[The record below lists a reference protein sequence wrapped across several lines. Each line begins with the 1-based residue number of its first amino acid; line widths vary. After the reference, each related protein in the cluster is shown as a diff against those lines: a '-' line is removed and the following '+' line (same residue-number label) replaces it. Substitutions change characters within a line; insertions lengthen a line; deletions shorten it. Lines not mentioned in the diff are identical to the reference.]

1 MPDARDIQGTVFK
14 NGSAI
19 LLARVVGAD
28 GEAITRNTLA
38 AIRYTVYLLDDQ
50 DPNQQTPQ
58 DGHVAISLSVTE
70 VVYDLLQ
77 TDTVW
82 TRDSIGYNFK
92 HILDVSAHQACP
104 TAGRCYRI
112 VYELT
117 PTSGQVILVRF
128 RVHAI

>member
-1 MPDARDIQGTVFK
+1 MPDAQDIQGTVFK

-50 DPNQQTPQ
+50 DPDQQTAL
-58 DGHVAISLSVTE
+58 DGHVAISLSVAE
-70 VVYDLLQ
+70 AIYDTMQ
-77 TDTVW
+77 TDAIW

-92 HILDVSAHQACP
+92 HVLDVSAHQAFP
-104 TAGRCYRI
+104 IAGRSYRV
-112 VYELT
+112 VYELS

>member
-1 MPDARDIQGTVFK
+1 MPDAQDIQGTVFK

-28 GEAITRNTLA
+28 GAAVTRDALA
-38 AIRYTVYLLDDQ
+38 AIHYTVYLLDDQ
-50 DPNQQTPQ
+50 DPDQQTPL
-58 DGHVAISLSVTE
+58 DGHVAVSLSVTE
-70 VVYDLLQ
+70 AIYDTLQ
-77 TDTVW
+77 TDAVW
-82 TRDSIGYNFK
+82 TRDAIGYNFK
-92 HILDVSAHQACP
+92 HILDVSTHQAFP
-104 TAGRCYRI
+104 TAGRSYRI

>member
-1 MPDARDIQGTVFK
+1 MPDAQDIQGTVFK

-28 GEAITRNTLA
+28 GAAVTRDALA
-38 AIRYTVYLLDDQ
+38 AIHYTVYLLDDQ
-50 DPNQQTPQ
+50 DPDQQTPL
-58 DGHVAISLSVTE
+58 DGHIAVSLSVAE
-70 VVYDLLQ
+70 AIYDTLQ
-77 TDTVW
+77 TDAVW
-82 TRDSIGYNFK
+82 TRDAIGYNFK
-92 HILDVSAHQACP
+92 HILDVSAHQAFP
-104 TAGRCYRI
+104 TAGRSYRI

>member
-1 MPDARDIQGTVFK
+1 MPDAQDIQGTVFK

-38 AIRYTVYLLDDQ
+38 AIRYTASLLDDQ
-50 DPNQQTPQ
+50 DPDQQTPL
-58 DGHVAISLSVTE
+58 DGHVAISLSVAE
-70 VVYDLLQ
+70 AIYDTVQ
-77 TDTVW
+77 TDAIW

-92 HILDVSAHQACP
+92 HVLDVSAHEAFP
-104 TAGRCYRI
+104 TAGRSYRI
-112 VYELT
+112 VHELT

>member
-1 MPDARDIQGTVFK
+1 MPNAQDIEGTVFK

-38 AIRYTVYLLDDQ
+38 AIRYTVYLLDDH
-50 DPNQQTPQ
+50 DPDQQTPQ
-58 DGHVAISLSVTE
+58 DGHVGISLSVAE
-70 VVYDLLQ
+70 AVYDLVQ
-77 TDTVW
+77 TDAVW

-92 HILDVSAHQACP
+92 HVLDVSAHEAFP
-104 TAGRCYRI
+104 MAGRSYRI
-112 VYELT
+112 VYELS
-117 PTSGQVILVRF
+117 PTSGQVILLRF